1 MAPDSRG
8 KLSRY
13 GVLSWQRMLPSDV
26 SDSRFPL
33 WVRRRAQP
41 KNSSPSRTSPSD
53 CPGRRVNS
61 FSMTEELQSVVDEVA
76 RYTSIAIRIEDEAIK
91 SKKITGV
98 LQIGNVD
105 LMLEGIEG
113 ALGVRVNRVSPELVS
128 LSAG

>member
-1 MAPDSRG
+1 MQSNSA
-8 KLSRY
+8 LS
-13 GVLSWQRMLPSDV
+13 
-26 SDSRFPL
+26 
-33 WVRRRAQP
+33 
-41 KNSSPSRTSPSD
+41 TC
-53 CPGRRVNS
+53 CPRPV
-61 FSMTEELQSVVDEVA
+61 VA

>member
-1 MAPDSRG
+1 M
-8 KLSRY
+8 
-13 GVLSWQRMLPSDV
+13 
-26 SDSRFPL
+26 
-33 WVRRRAQP
+33 
-41 KNSSPSRTSPSD
+41 
-53 CPGRRVNS
+53 
-61 FSMTEELQSVVDEVA
+61 DEVA

-105 LMLEGIEG
+105 LMLERIEG

>member
-1 MAPDSRG
+1 
-8 KLSRY
+8 
-13 GVLSWQRMLPSDV
+13 
-26 SDSRFPL
+26 
-33 WVRRRAQP
+33 
-41 KNSSPSRTSPSD
+41 
-53 CPGRRVNS
+53 
-61 FSMTEELQSVVDEVA
+61 VDEVA
-76 RYTSIAIRIEDEAIK
+76 RYTSIAIKIEDEAIK

>member
-1 MAPDSRG
+1 MEEEVE
-8 KLSRY
+8 
-13 GVLSWQRMLPSDV
+13 GVGD
-26 SDSRFPL
+26 
-33 WVRRRAQP
+33 
-41 KNSSPSRTSPSD
+41 
-53 CPGRRVNS
+53 G
-61 FSMTEELQSVVDEVA
+61 VA

>member
-1 MAPDSRG
+1 
-8 KLSRY
+8 
-13 GVLSWQRMLPSDV
+13 
-26 SDSRFPL
+26 
-33 WVRRRAQP
+33 
-41 KNSSPSRTSPSD
+41 
-53 CPGRRVNS
+53 
-61 FSMTEELQSVVDEVA
+61 MTEELQSVVDEVA

-105 LMLEGIEG
+105 LMLERIEG